1 MKQNNRGLYAVVG
14 VIVLLLVGLVYA
26 WSVMAKSIGAAFPDW
41 TQQQLSLTF
50 TLTMT
55 MFCVGCLVGGF
66 MAKKVVPA
74 NYLRISGVLFLAGF
88 LIAATAQTP
97 IILYLGFGVL
107 CGFASG
113 LSYSAVMSTVS
124 AWYPDK
130 QGLISGVL
138 LMGFGLSSFFVGKI
152 FAAAAPADGSDAW
165 RFVFRVFAVVICV
178 ILIVCSFLFRK
189 PGPDFVP
196 PAAAAK
202 KQVREPATEMNTASM
217 MRSVPFWLY
226 YVWAVL
232 ISAVGLALVSQASGI
247 ASEVGTTVA
256 GGTIATVVGLIS
268 ILNGI
273 GRVFFGTLFD
283 KKGFRPTMLLC
294 MVVFAV
300 AAGILLAALKSGAF
314 SLIVLGFVV
323 GGFAYGAVTPT
334 NSAIISDFFGRK
346 NYPMNFSI
354 INTNLIFA
362 SFASTIAGK
371 LYDNTQSYNSTII
384 MMLGLTVVGFIV
396 FLGIR
401 RPKEK

>member
-1 MKQNNRGLYAVVG
+1 MKQKNRTIYAVIG

-26 WSVMAKSIGAAFPDW
+26 WSVMAKSIGAAFPEW
-41 TQQQLSLTF
+41 TAAQLSLTF

-55 MFCVGCLVGGF
+55 LFCVGCLAGGF
-66 MAKKVVPA
+66 MAKKVKPA
-74 NYLRISGVLFLAGF
+74 NYLRISGVLFLVGF
-88 LIAATAQTP
+88 LIASGAQSP
-97 IILYLGFGVL
+97 AVLYLGFGVL

-113 LSYSAVMSTVS
+113 LAYSAVMSTVS

-152 FAAAAPADGSDAW
+152 FAAAAPADGSDQW
-165 RFVFRVFAVVICV
+165 RAVFRTFAIVICI
-178 ILIVCSFLFRK
+178 ILVVCSFFFRK
-189 PGPDFVP
+189 PGADFVP
-196 PAAAAK
+196 PASAAK
-202 KQVREPATEMNTASM
+202 KQVREPATEMTTAAM

-247 ASEVGTTVA
+247 ASEVGTDVA

-268 ILNGI
+268 ILNGV

-283 KKGFRPTMLLC
+283 KKGFKPTLALC
-294 MVVFAV
+294 MVIFLIASF
-300 AAGILLAALKSGAF
+300 ILLAALKGGAF
-314 SLIVLGFVV
+314 PLIVIGFIV

-346 NYPMNFSI
+346 NYPMNFSV

-371 LYDNTQSYNSTII
+371 LYDNTQSYTSTII
-384 MMLGLTVVGFIV
+384 MMIGLTIAGFVVY
-396 FLGIR
+396 LAIR
-401 RPKEK
+401 RPKAQ